1 MSADELEQ
9 GASTPSRQAS
19 CLDCDT
25 GSARDEED
33 GEAAALEQD
42 EEQDEDD
49 EGPELLCLWLAPAPQ
64 PPTAQDEATLQVA
77 HP

>member
-1 MSADELEQ
+1 MSADD
-9 GASTPSRQAS
+9 GAPTPLLQTS
-19 CLDCDT
+19 CWDCDI

-33 GEAAALEQD
+33 GDVAALEQE
-42 EEQDEDD
+42 EEQDEED